1 MSPARS
7 TGLST
12 NSVLI
17 EYRPGVYAALEAEVL
32 AAIQEEGAERVVL
45 DLDKLDRLDSG
56 GVRDVI
62 SLLRR
67 VRSIGGDLALRSTHP
82 EVLRTLSATGLDRVF
97 SLEGE
102 AV

>member
-1 MSPARS
+1 MRS

-17 EYRPGVYAALEAEVL
+17 EYRLGVYAALEAEVL
-32 AAIQEEGAERVVL
+32 SAIQEDGAERVVL

-67 VRSIGGDLALRSTHP
+67 VRSIGGDLALRSTNP

>member
-1 MSPARS
+1 MRS

-32 AAIQEEGAERVVL
+32 AAIQEDGADRVVL

-56 GVRDVI
+56 GVREVI

-67 VRSIGGDLALRSTHP
+67 VRSIGGDLALRSTNP

>member
-1 MSPARS
+1 VRS

-17 EYRPGVYAALEAEVL
+17 EYRPGAYAALEAEVL
-32 AAIQEEGAERVVL
+32 AAIQEDGADRVVL

-56 GVRDVI
+56 GVREVI

-67 VRSIGGDLALRSTHP
+67 VRSIGGDLALRSTNP

>member
-1 MSPARS
+1 MRS
-7 TGLST
+7 RGLSS

-17 EYRPGVYAALEAEVL
+17 RYRPGVYAALEAEVV

-45 DLDKLDRLDSG
+45 DLDLLDRLDST
-56 GVRDVI
+56 GVREVI

-67 VRSIGGDLALRSTHP
+67 ARAISGDLALRTTNP

-97 SLEGE
+97 SLEGR
-102 AV
+102 AA

>member
-1 MSPARS
+1 VRS

-17 EYRPGVYAALEAEVL
+17 EYRLGVYAALEAEVL
-32 AAIQEEGAERVVL
+32 SAIQEDGAERVVL

-67 VRSIGGDLALRSTHP
+67 VRSIGGDLALRSTNP

>member
-1 MSPARS
+1 M
-7 TGLST
+7 
-12 NSVLI
+12 
-17 EYRPGVYAALEAEVL
+17 ALEAEVL

-67 VRSIGGDLALRSTHP
+67 VRSIGGDLALRSTNP

>member
-1 MSPARS
+1 VRS

-17 EYRPGVYAALEAEVL
+17 EYRTGAYEALEAQVL
-32 AAIQEEGAERVVL
+32 AAIEEEGAERVVL

-56 GVRDVI
+56 GVRDLI

-67 VRSIGGDLALRSTHP
+67 VRAAGGDLALRSTNP

-97 SLEGE
+97 SLEGQ